1 MVLLWSV
8 TVHLSLRPRYAVY
21 PYSKEPRAMQILG
34 RLDSSSVQL
43 RLIEARVPAGFPS
56 PAEDYADTT
65 LSLDELVGAR
75 APSVYLVR
83 AAGESMTGAGIFD
96 GDVLIVDRA
105 LQAHAG
111 DVVVAL
117 VGGAFTV
124 KTLAFQGGQPLLL
137 PANQA
142 FGPILVREADE
153 LEIWGVV
160 THNLHAHRRR

>member
-1 MVLLWSV
+1 M
-8 TVHLSLRPRYAVY
+8 
-21 PYSKEPRAMQILG
+21 ILG
-34 RLDSSSVQL
+34 RLRPSTTLV
-43 RLIEARVPAGFPS
+43 RMVEARVSAGFPS
-56 PAEDYADTT
+56 PAEDYADTM

-83 AAGESMTGAGIFD
+83 AAGESMTGAGIYD

-124 KTLAFQGGQPLLL
+124 KTLAFQGVRPVLL

-142 FGPILVREADE
+142 FGPILISEADA

>member
-1 MVLLWSV
+1 
-8 TVHLSLRPRYAVY
+8 
-21 PYSKEPRAMQILG
+21 MQILG

-56 PAEDYADTT
+56 PAEDYADTM
-65 LSLDELVGAR
+65 LSLDELVGAK

-105 LQAHAG
+105 LQAHTG

-124 KTLAFQGGQPLLL
+124 KTLGYEADR
-137 PANQA
+137 
-142 FGPILVREADE
+142 PILQAANPAHPAIRICEADA

>member
-1 MVLLWSV
+1 M
-8 TVHLSLRPRYAVY
+8 LRSRYTVY
-21 PYSKEPRAMQILG
+21 PYREKTFTVQILG
-34 RLDSSSVQL
+34 RLDSSSTQL
-43 RLIEARVPAGFPS
+43 KLIEARVPAGFPS

-65 LSLDELVGAR
+65 LSLDELVGVR

-83 AAGESMTGAGIFD
+83 ASGESMIGAGIFD

-105 LQAHAG
+105 LQAHPG

-124 KTLAFQGGQPLLL
+124 KTLAYETHRPVLL
-137 PANQA
+137 PANPTFQA
-142 FGPILVREADE
+142 IRVNEADE
-153 LEIWGVV
+153 LEVWGVV

>member
-1 MVLLWSV
+1 
-8 TVHLSLRPRYAVY
+8 
-21 PYSKEPRAMQILG
+21 MQILG

-56 PAEDYADTT
+56 PAEDYADTM
-65 LSLDELVGAR
+65 LSLDELVGAK

-105 LQAHAG
+105 LQAHPG

-124 KTLAFQGGQPLLL
+124 KTLAYEGSRPVLL

-142 FGPILVREADE
+142 FRPILVSEADE
-153 LEIWGVV
+153 LEVWGVV

>member
-1 MVLLWSV
+1 
-8 TVHLSLRPRYAVY
+8 
-21 PYSKEPRAMQILG
+21 MQILG

-56 PAEDYADTT
+56 PAEDYADTM
-65 LSLDELVGAR
+65 LSLDELVGAK

-105 LQAHAG
+105 LQAHTG

-124 KTLAFQGGQPLLL
+124 KTLGYEADR
-137 PANQA
+137 
-142 FGPILVREADE
+142 PILQAANPAHPAIHICEADE

-160 THNLHAHRRR
+160 TFNLHAHRRR